1 MIETSKIRRIIAC
14 IRTIGFYIHHR
25 QYIIRPII
33 SQIKQEINNRLH
45 NKKHVI
51 IVQTQNT
58 ARTDWNFPYN
68 DWLTSS
74 VADQDP
80 DLIDTLLT
88 DNSLVCIILVFHV
101 DHSTASTETQTA
113 WLAALPT
120 GELVS
125 LLDHLFGGHVSQG
138 HGVVLFLLGVPGK
151 DLYLL

>member
-14 IRTIGFYIHHR
+14 IRTIGFYIQHW

-45 NKKHVI
+45 NKKHVT

-58 ARTDWNFPYN
+58 ARTDWNFHTMT
-68 DWLTSS
+68 DWL
-74 VADQDP
+74 A
-80 DLIDTLLT
+80 LLLT
-88 DNSLVCIILVFHV
+88 KIPIWLTRSSLTIPLVCIILVFHV

-120 GELVS
+120 GELVP